1 MRILRIMVAAAV
13 FACVTASCAYRRPY
27 QHAPQ
32 RDATISP
39 QEERVEELER
49 TERTETGPW
58 QEKVK

>member
-1 MRILRIMVAAAV
+1 MKVLFGFIV
-13 FACVTASCAYRRPY
+13 FAAIACCVVSCAYREPY
-27 QHAPQ
+27 QRVPQ